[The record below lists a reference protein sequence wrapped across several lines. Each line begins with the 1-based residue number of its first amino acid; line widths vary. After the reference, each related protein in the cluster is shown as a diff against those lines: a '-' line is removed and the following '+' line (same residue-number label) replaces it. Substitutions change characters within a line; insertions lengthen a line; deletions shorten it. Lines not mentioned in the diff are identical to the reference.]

1 MFSQIKTLF
10 TREKKTRPEF
20 HDVELGVLTGKGEI
34 WSGTVIRDGI
44 KIPFVVAG
52 TLTAPDNGLLERVR
66 YILSRF
72 REVEREGLA
81 FLRSEMAEVRLSEF
95 TFYCREFLWENKPE
109 IYAMEWLA
117 DGDDSRVWRVN
128 YEAGKPKEAGFDD

>member
-1 MFSQIKTLF
+1 
-10 TREKKTRPEF
+10 
-20 HDVELGVLTGKGEI
+20 VLTGQSDI
-34 WSGTVIRDGI
+34 WSGTVIRDDI
-44 KIPFVVAG
+44 KIPFAVAG

-66 YILSRF
+66 YIVSRF

-81 FLRSEMAEVRLSEF
+81 FLRSEVAEVGSSQFIFHGL
-95 TFYCREFLWENKPE
+95 EFLWEDKPD